1 MISHSV
7 PTLLRSI
14 KRTLLGFKNIITI
27 DIVRTE
33 MLAKV
38 WSKFAQILRDKIR
51 SLKSWWQ
58 VNYRTHL
65 SLKLHIDDKRRDVF
79 SQFNRKT
86 KAELAV

>member
-1 MISHSV
+1 
-7 PTLLRSI
+7 
-14 KRTLLGFKNIITI
+14 
-27 DIVRTE
+27 

-38 WSKFAQILRDKIR
+38 WSNLAQILRDKLR

-58 VNYRTHL
+58 VNYRSHL
-65 SLKLHIDDKRRDVF
+65 SLKVHIDDKRSEVF